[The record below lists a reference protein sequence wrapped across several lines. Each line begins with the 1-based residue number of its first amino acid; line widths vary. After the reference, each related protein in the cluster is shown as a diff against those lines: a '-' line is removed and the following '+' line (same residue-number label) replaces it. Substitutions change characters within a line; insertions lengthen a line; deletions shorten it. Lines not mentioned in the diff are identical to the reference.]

1 MCGRAFLYGRLAE
14 ASEHTHAS
22 EILAV
27 ATALLDKHTQLTR
40 LVNMKLHFLV
50 ALLALSCF
58 SAESAKVRTWSKER
72 IPSLLEVSAKLKTG
86 SPASEILEMLMKLSH
101 NIHGPWTTIK
111 RSKIKFAWIAKPR

>member
-1 MCGRAFLYGRLAE
+1 MYVRARRAWYGKCTQA
-14 ASEHTHAS
+14 THARI

-27 ATALLDKHTQLTR
+27 ATALLDKHTRLTR

-50 ALLALSCF
+50 ALLALLCL
-58 SAESAKVRTWSKER
+58 SAESANMRTWSKER

-101 NIHGPWTTIK
+101 IHTHGPGQ
-111 RSKIKFAWIAKPR
+111 